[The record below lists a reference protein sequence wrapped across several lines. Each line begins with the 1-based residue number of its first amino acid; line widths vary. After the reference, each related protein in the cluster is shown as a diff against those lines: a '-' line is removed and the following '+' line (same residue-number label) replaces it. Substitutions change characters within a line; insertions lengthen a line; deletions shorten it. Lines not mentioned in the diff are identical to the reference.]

1 MDFIFNSRQKKVE
14 VFYESQEELD
24 QILDLIKKYG
34 QYKETQLGGIISSSD
49 WMNIQ
54 TIPCSNTH
62 SINQPHLP
70 TCSSIS
76 SEDVPT
82 VTFDSSDEGG
92 YSCLTASVPHKTK

>member
-34 QYKETQLGGIISSSD
+34 QYKETRLSGVASSSV

-54 TIPCSNTH
+54 TIPCNDTH
-62 SINQPHLP
+62 SIIQPHLP
-70 TCSSIS
+70 TCSSID

-92 YSCLTASVPHKTK
+92 YSCLVASVPRKTK

>member
-34 QYKETQLGGIISSSD
+34 QYKETRLGGVVSPSD
-49 WMNIQ
+49 WMKIQ
-54 TIPCSNTH
+54 TIPCNDTH
-62 SINQPHLP
+62 SIIQPHLP
-70 TCSSIS
+70 TCSSIN

-92 YSCLTASVPHKTK
+92 YSCLTASVPRKTK